1 MFLGIDMG
9 TSKVAAVVADP
20 SGAVLAAASE
30 PHAADLAAPA
40 GHSEQDAEAM
50 VATAV
55 RLVAGLPAALRRGVA
70 GIGVTGQVHGFC
82 FVGDDGRA
90 VSPQVTWQDQRCEQS
105 EQAPGLLARLRDRT
119 GYRLSTGF
127 APATMTWMLERGGF
141 PTGASAACNICDLVV
156 QRLCGLKRPVTDTT
170 QAASWGFFNLRWLSW
185 DEAAITASGLPR
197 GFFPQVLPCGA
208 QAGTLAEVQARAL
221 GLKAG
226 IPVAAAL
233 GDNQASLVSSLTE
246 PASQVLLTLGTGG
259 QVSAVLPPGA
269 EIDLAAPATSYEY
282 RPHIAGLYAAVSA
295 SLCGGSAW
303 KWLAELCASWAAD
316 LACKARPLPAIY
328 ERLNE
333 LGAAAAAGG
342 AERTGLVVHPS
353 FLAERHEPLL
363 RGRIEGIDPRN
374 MGLGALAWATARG
387 IVANLRDMMPA
398 WSLQG
403 RAAVVGTGNALR
415 RNPLLR
421 DAAAA
426 VFGLPLRLP
435 AGSEEAA
442 AGAAAVAA
450 RLA

>member
-9 TSKVAAVVADP
+9 TSKVAAVVADAN
-20 SGAVLAAASE
+20 GAVLAAASE
-30 PHAADLAAPA
+30 PHAADLPAPA

-55 RLVAGLPAALRRGVA
+55 RLVAGLPAPLRRGVA

-90 VSPQVTWQDQRCEQS
+90 VSPQVTWQDQRCEQ
-105 EQAPGLLARLRDRT
+105 AAGLLARLRDKT

-141 PTGASAACNICDLVV
+141 PAGASAACNICDLVV

-170 QAASWGFFNLRWLSW
+170 QAASWGFFDLRWLSW
-185 DEAAITASGLPR
+185 DEAAITTSGIPR
-197 GFFPQVLPCGA
+197 GFFPQVLPCGT
-208 QAGTLAEVQARAL
+208 QAGTLADAQARAL

-233 GDNQASLVSSLTE
+233 GDNQASIVSSLTE

-259 QVSAVLPPGA
+259 QVSAVLPRGT
-269 EIDLAAPATSYEY
+269 EVDLTAPATSYEY
-282 RPHIAGLYAAVSA
+282 RPHLDGLYAAVSA

-303 KWLAELCASWAAD
+303 KWLAELCASWAGD
-316 LACKARPLPAIY
+316 LGCKTRPLPALY
-328 ERLNE
+328 DRLNE
-333 LGAAAAAGG
+333 LGAAAAAAGG
-342 AERTGLVVHPS
+342 APGAGLVVHPS
-353 FLAERHEPLL
+353 FLAERHDPTL

-374 MGLGALAWATARG
+374 MGLGELAWATARG

-403 RAAVVGTGNALR
+403 RTAVVGTGNALR
-415 RNPLLR
+415 RNPVLR